1 MPRFR
6 SGSKPLPQVADK
18 SPCLPRQGHFRKSVM
33 VLADSQSLQTY
44 LPVLVQVVLGISIPA
59 GVLIASHLFGQ
70 RAKGNYIKDK
80 AYECGLP
87 MEGKPHPRFAVK
99 FYVTA
104 MLFILFDI
112 EVVFLVPW
120 ALVYREFL
128 ATGIAITAATAV
140 FLGVLILGL
149 VYEFKRGALDWEK

>member
-1 MPRFR
+1 M
-6 SGSKPLPQVADK
+6 A
-18 SPCLPRQGHFRKSVM
+18 
-33 VLADSQSLQTY
+33 AAESQSLSTY
-44 LPVLVQVVLGISIPA
+44 LPALVQGALGLSIPA
-59 GVLIASHLFGQ
+59 IILIASHVFGQ

-128 ATGIAITAATAV
+128 AAGIAITAATAV
-140 FLGVLILGL
+140 FLGVLVLGL
-149 VYEFKRGALDWEK
+149 AYEFKRGALEWEK

>member
-1 MPRFR
+1 M
-6 SGSKPLPQVADK
+6 ATTE
-18 SPCLPRQGHFRKSVM
+18 
-33 VLADSQSLQTY
+33 QSLATY
-44 LPVLVQVVLGISIPA
+44 LPVLVQIVLGLSVPIV
-59 GVLIASHLFGQ
+59 VLIASHIFGQ

-87 MEGKPHPRFAVK
+87 SEGNVHPRFAVK

-128 ATGIAITAATAV
+128 TAGIAITAATAV
-140 FLGVLILGL
+140 FLGVLVLGL
-149 VYEFKRGALDWEK
+149 FYEVRRGALEWDK

>member
-1 MPRFR
+1 
-6 SGSKPLPQVADK
+6 
-18 SPCLPRQGHFRKSVM
+18 M
-33 VLADSQSLQTY
+33 VLAETQSLPTY
-44 LPVLVQVVLGISIPA
+44 LPALIQIALGLAIPA
-59 GVLIASHLFGQ
+59 GILAASHLFGQ

-87 MEGKPHPRFAVK
+87 MEGKPHPKFAVK
-99 FYVTA
+99 FYLTA

-128 ATGIAITAATAV
+128 AAGIAITAATAV
-140 FLGVLILGL
+140 FLGVLVLGL
-149 VYEFKRGALDWEK
+149 IYEFKRGALDWEK

>member
-1 MPRFR
+1 MCPP
-6 SGSKPLPQVADK
+6 SATVAE
-18 SPCLPRQGHFRKSVM
+18 
-33 VLADSQSLQTY
+33 SQSLSTY
-44 LPVLVQVVLGISIPA
+44 LPALVQVALGLSIPA
-59 GVLIASHLFGQ
+59 IILAAIHLFGQ

-128 ATGIAITAATAV
+128 AAGIAITAATAV
-140 FLGVLILGL
+140 FLGVLVLGL
-149 VYEFKRGALDWEK
+149 AYEFKRGALEWEK

>member
-1 MPRFR
+1 M
-6 SGSKPLPQVADK
+6 A
-18 SPCLPRQGHFRKSVM
+18 
-33 VLADSQSLQTY
+33 AAESQSLSTY
-44 LPVLVQVVLGISIPA
+44 LPALVQLVLGLSIPA
-59 GVLIASHLFGQ
+59 VILIASHVFGQ

-128 ATGIAITAATAV
+128 AAGIAITAATAV
-140 FLGVLILGL
+140 FLGVLVLGL
-149 VYEFKRGALDWEK
+149 AYEFKRGALGWEK

>member
-1 MPRFR
+1 M
-6 SGSKPLPQVADK
+6 AA
-18 SPCLPRQGHFRKSVM
+18 
-33 VLADSQSLQTY
+33 ADSQSLSTY
-44 LPVLVQVVLGISIPA
+44 LPVLVQVALGLSIPA
-59 GVLIASHLFGQ
+59 IILAASHLFGQ

-128 ATGIAITAATAV
+128 AAGIAITAATAV
-140 FLGVLILGL
+140 FLGVLVLGL
-149 VYEFKRGALDWEK
+149 AYEFKRGALEWEK

>member
-1 MPRFR
+1 M
-6 SGSKPLPQVADK
+6 A
-18 SPCLPRQGHFRKSVM
+18 
-33 VLADSQSLQTY
+33 AAESQSLSTY
-44 LPVLVQVVLGISIPA
+44 LPALVQIVLGLSIPA
-59 GVLIASHLFGQ
+59 IILAVSHLFGQ

-128 ATGIAITAATAV
+128 AAGIAITAATAV
-140 FLGVLILGL
+140 FLGVLVLGL
-149 VYEFKRGALDWEK
+149 AYEFKRGALEWEK

>member
-1 MPRFR
+1 M
-6 SGSKPLPQVADK
+6 A
-18 SPCLPRQGHFRKSVM
+18 
-33 VLADSQSLQTY
+33 AAESQSLSTY
-44 LPVLVQVVLGISIPA
+44 LPVLVQIVLGLSIPA
-59 GVLIASHLFGQ
+59 IILAVSHLFGQ

-128 ATGIAITAATAV
+128 AAQIAITAATAV
-140 FLGVLILGL
+140 FLGVLVLGL
-149 VYEFKRGALDWEK
+149 AYEFKRGALEWDK

>member
-1 MPRFR
+1 M
-6 SGSKPLPQVADK
+6 A
-18 SPCLPRQGHFRKSVM
+18 
-33 VLADSQSLQTY
+33 AAESQSLSTY
-44 LPVLVQVVLGISIPA
+44 LPVLVQVVLGLSIPA
-59 GVLIASHLFGQ
+59 IILAVSHLFGQ

-128 ATGIAITAATAV
+128 AAGIAITAATGV
-140 FLGVLILGL
+140 FLGVLVLGL
-149 VYEFKRGALDWEK
+149 AYEFKRGALDWDK

>member
-1 MPRFR
+1 M
-6 SGSKPLPQVADK
+6 AI
-18 SPCLPRQGHFRKSVM
+18 
-33 VLADSQSLQTY
+33 AETQSLQTY
-44 LPVLVQVVLGISIPA
+44 LPVLVQIVLGVSVPA
-59 GVLIASHLFGQ
+59 IILIVSHVFGQ

-140 FLGVLILGL
+140 FLGVLVLGL
-149 VYEFKRGALDWEK
+149 VYEFKRGALEWEK

>member
-1 MPRFR
+1 
-6 SGSKPLPQVADK
+6 
-18 SPCLPRQGHFRKSVM
+18 M
-33 VLADSQSLQTY
+33 VLAEAQSLATY
-44 LPVLVQVVLGISIPA
+44 LPVLIQAALGLALPVGILA
-59 GVLIASHLFGQ
+59 ASHLFGQ

-128 ATGIAITAATAV
+128 AAGIAITAATAV
-140 FLGVLILGL
+140 FLGTLVLGL
-149 VYEFKRGALDWEK
+149 AYEVKRGALEWDK

>member
-1 MPRFR
+1 
-6 SGSKPLPQVADK
+6 
-18 SPCLPRQGHFRKSVM
+18 M
-33 VLADSQSLQTY
+33 VLAEAQSLSTY
-44 LPVLVQVVLGISIPA
+44 LPVLIQAALGLALPVGILA
-59 GVLIASHLFGQ
+59 ASHLFGQ

-128 ATGIAITAATAV
+128 AAGIAITAATAV
-140 FLGVLILGL
+140 FLGTLVLGL
-149 VYEFKRGALDWEK
+149 AYEVKRGALEWDK

>member
-1 MPRFR
+1 M
-6 SGSKPLPQVADK
+6 A
-18 SPCLPRQGHFRKSVM
+18 
-33 VLADSQSLQTY
+33 AAESQSLSTY
-44 LPVLVQVVLGISIPA
+44 LPVLVQVVLGLSIPA
-59 GVLIASHLFGQ
+59 IILAVSHLFGQ

-112 EVVFLVPW
+112 EIVFLYPLAVILEQLGW
-120 ALVYREFL
+120 FGFVEF
-128 ATGIAITAATAV
+128 GFFI
-140 FLGVLILGL
+140 GILGL
-149 VYEFKRGALDWEK
+149 AYVYIWRKGALEWR

>member
-1 MPRFR
+1 
-6 SGSKPLPQVADK
+6 
-18 SPCLPRQGHFRKSVM
+18 M
-33 VLADSQSLQTY
+33 VLAETQSLPTY
-44 LPVLVQVVLGISIPA
+44 LPALIQIALGRAIPA
-59 GVLIASHLFGQ
+59 GSLATSHLLGQ

-87 MEGKPHPRFAVK
+87 MEGKPHPKFAVK
-99 FYVTA
+99 FYLTA

-128 ATGIAITAATAV
+128 AAGIAITAATAV
-140 FLGVLILGL
+140 FLGVLVLGL
-149 VYEFKRGALDWEK
+149 IYEFKRGALDWEK

>member
-1 MPRFR
+1 MSAPM
-6 SGSKPLPQVADK
+6 A
-18 SPCLPRQGHFRKSVM
+18 
-33 VLADSQSLQTY
+33 AAESQSLSTY
-44 LPVLVQVVLGISIPA
+44 LPVLVQVALGLSIPA
-59 GVLIASHLFGQ
+59 IILIASHVFGQ

-128 ATGIAITAATAV
+128 AAGIAITAATAV
-140 FLGVLILGL
+140 FLGVLVLGL
-149 VYEFKRGALDWEK
+149 AYEFKRGALEWEK

>member
-1 MPRFR
+1 M
-6 SGSKPLPQVADK
+6 A
-18 SPCLPRQGHFRKSVM
+18 
-33 VLADSQSLQTY
+33 AAESQSLNTY
-44 LPVLVQVVLGISIPA
+44 LPALVQVALGLSIPA
-59 GVLIASHLFGQ
+59 IILIASHVFGQ

-128 ATGIAITAATAV
+128 AAGIAITAATAI
-140 FLGVLILGL
+140 FLGVLVLGL
-149 VYEFKRGALDWEK
+149 AYEFKRGALEWEK

>member
-1 MPRFR
+1 M
-6 SGSKPLPQVADK
+6 A
-18 SPCLPRQGHFRKSVM
+18 
-33 VLADSQSLQTY
+33 AAESQSLSTY
-44 LPVLVQVVLGISIPA
+44 LPALVQIVLGLSIPA
-59 GVLIASHLFGQ
+59 IILIVSHVFGQ

-128 ATGIAITAATAV
+128 AAGIPITAATAV
-140 FLGVLILGL
+140 FLGVLVLGL
-149 VYEFKRGALDWEK
+149 AYEFKRGALEWDK

>member
-1 MPRFR
+1 M
-6 SGSKPLPQVADK
+6 A
-18 SPCLPRQGHFRKSVM
+18 
-33 VLADSQSLQTY
+33 AAESQSLSTY
-44 LPVLVQVVLGISIPA
+44 LPALVQIVLGLAIPA
-59 GVLIASHLFGQ
+59 VILIVSHVFGQ

-128 ATGIAITAATAV
+128 AAGIAITAATAI
-140 FLGVLILGL
+140 FLGVLVLGL
-149 VYEFKRGALDWEK
+149 AYEFKRGALEWEK

>member
-1 MPRFR
+1 M
-6 SGSKPLPQVADK
+6 A
-18 SPCLPRQGHFRKSVM
+18 
-33 VLADSQSLQTY
+33 AAESQSLSTY
-44 LPVLVQVVLGISIPA
+44 LPALVQIVLGLSIPA
-59 GVLIASHLFGQ
+59 IILIVSHLFGQ

-128 ATGIAITAATAV
+128 AADIAITAATGV
-140 FLGVLILGL
+140 FLGVLVLGL
-149 VYEFKRGALDWEK
+149 AYEFKRGALEWEK

>member
-1 MPRFR
+1 M
-6 SGSKPLPQVADK
+6 A
-18 SPCLPRQGHFRKSVM
+18 
-33 VLADSQSLQTY
+33 AAESQSLSTY
-44 LPVLVQVVLGISIPA
+44 LPVLVQIVLGLSIPA
-59 GVLIASHLFGQ
+59 IILAVSHLFGQ

-128 ATGIAITAATAV
+128 AAGIAITAATAD
-140 FLGVLILGL
+140 FLGVLVLGL
-149 VYEFKRGALDWEK
+149 AYEFKRGALEWEK

>member
-1 MPRFR
+1 M
-6 SGSKPLPQVADK
+6 A
-18 SPCLPRQGHFRKSVM
+18 
-33 VLADSQSLQTY
+33 AAESQSLSTY
-44 LPVLVQVVLGISIPA
+44 LPVLVQVVLGLSIPA
-59 GVLIASHLFGQ
+59 VILIASHVFGQ

-128 ATGIAITAATAV
+128 AAGIAITAATAV
-140 FLGVLILGL
+140 FLGVLVLGL
-149 VYEFKRGALDWEK
+149 AYEFKRGALEWEK

>member
-1 MPRFR
+1 
-6 SGSKPLPQVADK
+6 
-18 SPCLPRQGHFRKSVM
+18 
-33 VLADSQSLQTY
+33 
-44 LPVLVQVVLGISIPA
+44 VQVVLGLSIPA
-59 GVLIASHLFGQ
+59 IILAVSHLFGQ

-128 ATGIAITAATAV
+128 AAGIAITAATAV
-140 FLGVLILGL
+140 FLGVLVLGL
-149 VYEFKRGALDWEK
+149 AYEFKRGALEWEK

>member
-1 MPRFR
+1 M
-6 SGSKPLPQVADK
+6 A
-18 SPCLPRQGHFRKSVM
+18 
-33 VLADSQSLQTY
+33 AAEAQSLSTY
-44 LPVLVQVVLGISIPA
+44 LPALVQVVLGLSLPA
-59 GVLIASHLFGQ
+59 IILIVSHLFGQ

-128 ATGIAITAATAV
+128 AAGIAITAATGV
-140 FLGVLILGL
+140 FLGVLVLGL
-149 VYEFKRGALDWEK
+149 AYEFKRGALDWDK

>member
-1 MPRFR
+1 M
-6 SGSKPLPQVADK
+6 A
-18 SPCLPRQGHFRKSVM
+18 
-33 VLADSQSLQTY
+33 AAESQSLSTY
-44 LPVLVQVVLGISIPA
+44 LPVLVQVVLGLSIPA
-59 GVLIASHLFGQ
+59 IILAVSHLFGQ

-128 ATGIAITAATAV
+128 AAQIAITAATAV
-140 FLGVLILGL
+140 FLGVLVLGL
-149 VYEFKRGALDWEK
+149 AYEFKRGALEWEK

>member
-1 MPRFR
+1 M
-6 SGSKPLPQVADK
+6 A
-18 SPCLPRQGHFRKSVM
+18 
-33 VLADSQSLQTY
+33 AAESQSLSTY
-44 LPVLVQVVLGISIPA
+44 LPALVQIVLGLSIPA
-59 GVLIASHLFGQ
+59 IILIVSHIFGQ

-87 MEGKPHPRFAVK
+87 LEGKPHPRFAVK

-128 ATGIAITAATAV
+128 AAGIAITAATAV
-140 FLGVLILGL
+140 FLGVLVLGL
-149 VYEFKRGALDWEK
+149 AYEFKRGALEWEK

>member
-1 MPRFR
+1 
-6 SGSKPLPQVADK
+6 
-18 SPCLPRQGHFRKSVM
+18 M
-33 VLADSQSLQTY
+33 VLAETQSLPTY
-44 LPVLVQVVLGISIPA
+44 LPALIQIALGLAIPA
-59 GVLIASHLFGQ
+59 GILAASHLFGQ

-87 MEGKPHPRFAVK
+87 MEGKPHPKFAVK
-99 FYVTA
+99 FYLTA

-128 ATGIAITAATAV
+128 AAGIAITAATAV
-140 FLGVLILGL
+140 FLGVLVLGL
-149 VYEFKRGALDWEK
+149 IYEFKRGALEWEK

>member
-1 MPRFR
+1 M
-6 SGSKPLPQVADK
+6 A
-18 SPCLPRQGHFRKSVM
+18 
-33 VLADSQSLQTY
+33 AAESQSLSTY
-44 LPVLVQVVLGISIPA
+44 LPALVQIVLGLSIPA
-59 GVLIASHLFGQ
+59 VILIVSHVFGQ

-87 MEGKPHPRFAVK
+87 MEGKPHPRYAVK

-128 ATGIAITAATAV
+128 AAGIAITAATAV
-140 FLGVLILGL
+140 FLGVLVLGL
-149 VYEFKRGALDWEK
+149 AYEFKRGALEWEK

>member
-1 MPRFR
+1 M
-6 SGSKPLPQVADK
+6 A
-18 SPCLPRQGHFRKSVM
+18 
-33 VLADSQSLQTY
+33 AAESQSLSTY
-44 LPVLVQVVLGISIPA
+44 LPALVQIVLGLSIPA
-59 GVLIASHLFGQ
+59 VILIASHVFGQ

-128 ATGIAITAATAV
+128 AAGIAITAATAV
-140 FLGVLILGL
+140 FLGVLVLGL
-149 VYEFKRGALDWEK
+149 AYEFKRGALEGEE

>member
-1 MPRFR
+1 M
-6 SGSKPLPQVADK
+6 A
-18 SPCLPRQGHFRKSVM
+18 
-33 VLADSQSLQTY
+33 AAESQSLSTY
-44 LPVLVQVVLGISIPA
+44 LPALVQIVLGLSIPA
-59 GVLIASHLFGQ
+59 IILIVSHIFGQ

-128 ATGIAITAATAV
+128 AAGIAITAATAV
-140 FLGVLILGL
+140 FLGVLVLGL
-149 VYEFKRGALDWEK
+149 AYEFKRGALEWEK

>member
-1 MPRFR
+1 
-6 SGSKPLPQVADK
+6 
-18 SPCLPRQGHFRKSVM
+18 M
-33 VLADSQSLQTY
+33 VLAEAQTLNTY
-44 LPVLVQVVLGISIPA
+44 LPVLFQAAMGLALPIGILA
-59 GVLIASHLFGQ
+59 ASHLFGQ

-128 ATGIAITAATAV
+128 AAGIAITAATAV
-140 FLGVLILGL
+140 FLGTLVLGL
-149 VYEFKRGALDWEK
+149 AYEVKRGALEWDK

>member
-1 MPRFR
+1 M
-6 SGSKPLPQVADK
+6 A
-18 SPCLPRQGHFRKSVM
+18 
-33 VLADSQSLQTY
+33 AAESQSLSTY
-44 LPVLVQVVLGISIPA
+44 LPVLVQVVLGLSIPA
-59 GVLIASHLFGQ
+59 IILAVSHLFGQ

-128 ATGIAITAATAV
+128 AAGIAITAATAV
-140 FLGVLILGL
+140 FLGVLVLGL
-149 VYEFKRGALDWEK
+149 AYEFKRGALEWEK

>member
-1 MPRFR
+1 M
-6 SGSKPLPQVADK
+6 A
-18 SPCLPRQGHFRKSVM
+18 
-33 VLADSQSLQTY
+33 AAESQSLSTY
-44 LPVLVQVVLGISIPA
+44 LPVLVQVVLGLSIPA
-59 GVLIASHLFGQ
+59 IILAVSHLFGQ

-128 ATGIAITAATAV
+128 AAGIAITAATGV
-140 FLGVLILGL
+140 FLGVLVLGL
-149 VYEFKRGALDWEK
+149 AYEFKRGALEWEK

>member
-1 MPRFR
+1 
-6 SGSKPLPQVADK
+6 
-18 SPCLPRQGHFRKSVM
+18 M
-33 VLADSQSLQTY
+33 VLAETQSLPTY
-44 LPVLVQVVLGISIPA
+44 LPALIQIALGLAIPA
-59 GVLIASHLFGQ
+59 GILAASHLFGQ

-87 MEGKPHPRFAVK
+87 MEGKPHPKFAVK
-99 FYVTA
+99 FYLTA

-128 ATGIAITAATAV
+128 AAGIAITAATAV
-140 FLGVLILGL
+140 FLGVLVLGL
-149 VYEFKRGALDWEK
+149 IFEFKRGALDWEK

>member
-1 MPRFR
+1 M
-6 SGSKPLPQVADK
+6 A
-18 SPCLPRQGHFRKSVM
+18 
-33 VLADSQSLQTY
+33 AAESQSLSTY
-44 LPVLVQVVLGISIPA
+44 LPVLVQVVLGLSIPA
-59 GVLIASHLFGQ
+59 IILAASHLFGQ

-128 ATGIAITAATAV
+128 AAGIAITAATVV
-140 FLGVLILGL
+140 FLGVLVLGL
-149 VYEFKRGALDWEK
+149 AYEFKRGALEWEK